1 MIYMNPVQVSR
12 FYEVDEL
19 KPIEL
24 KGLAY
29 QAISPIHHKV
39 KFFFTNFMSFHN
51 TLILINTK
59 LINVLK

>member
-29 QAISPIHHKV
+29 EAISPIHHKV
-39 KFFFTNFMSFHN
+39 KFFFTNFISLFKYVN
-51 TLILINTK
+51 FN
-59 LINVLK
+59 